1 MSPQEMPADC
11 NTIPGQGEA
20 SGVLLSDPAGAH
32 RVPSLS
38 QDLAGRGVGTSCH
51 IYWFIWLHSIL
62 IVACGILSYGMWDF
76 SLWHANSQLWHVG
89 SSSLTRDGIRDPC
102 IGSTES

>member
-1 MSPQEMPADC
+1 MSPQEMPANC

-32 RVPSLS
+32 QVPSLS

-62 IVACGILSYGMWDF
+62 IVACGI
-76 SLWHANSQLWHVG
+76 
-89 SSSLTRDGIRDPC
+89 
-102 IGSTES
+102 